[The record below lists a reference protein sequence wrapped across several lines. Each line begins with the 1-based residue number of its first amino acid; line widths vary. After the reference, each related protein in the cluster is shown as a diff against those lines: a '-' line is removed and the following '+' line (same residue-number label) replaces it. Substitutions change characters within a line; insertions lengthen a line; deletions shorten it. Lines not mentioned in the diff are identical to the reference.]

1 MLRGNLHKRLTLPCQ
16 GAFTGDRLLSLCRS
30 PWKVLGLRIPR
41 RGVMGQVRE
50 SEIYEDLTLV

>member
-1 MLRGNLHKRLTLPCQ
+1 LTPPARA
-16 GAFTGDRLLSLCRS
+16 AFTGDRLLSLCRS